1 MMDHELYR
9 RVVLTNPLRTDP
21 EIEAHRAQCEDCR
34 AFSERLITFEQ
45 RLVSALKVTAPTGAK
60 ILSFDTRAAV
70 GLAKGRRRWL
80 ALAASIAMA
89 FVAAGIWLTPRSSL
103 AADVASHMAEEP
115 AAWESHATLSAGEL
129 AAVLK
134 RANMTLNPNA
144 ASVSYANSCSFRGQV
159 VPHLVVQSPG
169 GPVTVMVLIHESVSK
184 ARQFDEQGYR
194 GTILPIPHHGS
205 IAVLMKEHGSTPAQI
220 DAIAA
225 RVRNAIVWGS
235 SH

>member
-1 MMDHELYR
+1 MMDHEQFR
-9 RVVLTNPLRTDP
+9 RVVLANPLTTGP

-45 RLVSALKVTAPTGAK
+45 RLVSALKVTAPTRAK
-60 ILSFDTRAAV
+60 ILSFDTRVAV
-70 GLAKGRRRWL
+70 GLAGERRWL
-80 ALAASIAMA
+80 ALAASVAMA

-103 AADVASHMAEEP
+103 AADVVSHMAEEP

-129 AAVLK
+129 TPVLK
-134 RANMTLNPNA
+134 RANMALNPNA
-144 ASVSYANSCSFRGQV
+144 ATVSYANSCSFRGQV
-159 VPHLVVQSPG
+159 VPHLVVQSPS

-205 IAVLMKEHGSTPAQI
+205 IAVLMKELGTTPAEI
-220 DAIAA
+220 EAIAA
-225 RVRNAIVWGS
+225 QVRSAIVWDS
-235 SH
+235 SR

>member
-1 MMDHELYR
+1 MMDHEQYR
-9 RVVLTNPLRTDP
+9 REVLANPLGTDP

-34 AFSERLITFEQ
+34 AFTERLITFEQ
-45 RLVSALKVTAPTGAK
+45 RLVSALKVTAPTRAK

-70 GLAKGRRRWL
+70 GLAKRRRWL
-80 ALAASIAMA
+80 ALAASVAMA

-103 AADVASHMAEEP
+103 AADVVSHMAEEP

-129 AAVLK
+129 APVLN

-144 ASVSYANSCSFRGQV
+144 ASVSYANGCSFRGQV
-159 VPHLVVQSPG
+159 VPHLVVQSPSG
-169 GPVTVMVLIHESVSK
+169 AVTVMVLIHESVSK

-205 IAVLMKEHGSTPAQI
+205 IAVLMKEPGTTPAEI
-220 DAIAA
+220 GAIAA
-225 RVRNAIVWGS
+225 QVRSAIVWGS
-235 SH
+235 SS

>member
-1 MMDHELYR
+1 MINHEQYR
-9 RVVLTNPLRTDP
+9 RVVLANPLGSDP
-21 EIEAHRAQCEDCR
+21 EREAHRAQCEECR
-34 AFSERLITFEQ
+34 AFTERVIRFEQ
-45 RLVSALKVTAPTGAK
+45 RLVSALNVTAPTRAT

-70 GLAKGRRRWL
+70 GLAKGRRWL
-80 ALAASIAMA
+80 ALAASVAMA

-103 AADVASHMAEEP
+103 AADVVSHMAEEP

-129 AAVLK
+129 APVLK
-134 RANMTLNPNA
+134 RANMTLNPNS

-159 VPHLVVQSPG
+159 VPHLVVQSRS
-169 GPVTVMVLIHESVSK
+169 GPVTVMILIHESVSK

-205 IAVLMKEHGSTPAQI
+205 LAVLMKEPGTTPAEI

-225 RVRNAIVWGS
+225 QVRGAIVWGS
-235 SH
+235 SR

>member
-1 MMDHELYR
+1 MMDHEQYR
-9 RVVLTNPLRTDP
+9 RVVLANPLGTDP
-21 EIEAHRAQCEDCR
+21 ETEAHRAQCEDCR
-34 AFSERLITFEQ
+34 AFTESLITFEQ
-45 RLVSALKVTAPTGAK
+45 RLVSALKVTAPTRAK

-70 GLAKGRRRWL
+70 GLAKGRRWL

-103 AADVASHMAEEP
+103 AADVVSHMAEEP
-115 AAWESHATLSAGEL
+115 AAWESHAMLSAGEL
-129 AAVLK
+129 APVLK

-144 ASVSYANSCSFRGQV
+144 ASVSYASSCSFRGQV

-205 IAVLMKEHGSTPAQI
+205 IAVLMKELGTTPAEI

-225 RVRNAIVWGS
+225 QVRSAIVWGS
-235 SH
+235 SR